1 MSPTHTPSRLRGA
14 GWAGALACCVLAGC
28 LVTCAPAQAAISADG
43 PAVTA
48 VSSSNTT
55 SLTWSHTVGSNSNRI
70 LIVSISFRDGNVSA
84 SSVTYGGAA
93 LTLIG
98 AVNSGGN
105 QNRTEI
111 WYKLA
116 PPTGTASVVI
126 NMTASK
132 EVAGA
137 SVSYYGVSQTTPLGT
152 YSAAGNNG
160 TTTASVSVSSAAGQL
175 VIDTVTTNG
184 DANSLAVTFPALQTQ
199 LWNIYTGS
207 GDAGN
212 ARGAGSTQPGAA
224 TTTMTWTLGIAK
236 AWSIVAVPLIAA
248 PSPSFVNLKTVQV
261 SSDPIN
267 GSTNPKFIPGA
278 LALYTVRITNQ
289 GNLGSDSNSTV
300 IVDAVPANTSLYVND
315 LGAVGSGPVA
325 FADGSP
331 SSALT
336 YTFTSL
342 ASTTDDVDFSSNGG
356 ATYAYTP
363 TPAANGCDASVTH
376 IRINPKG
383 TFAAASGG
391 NNPYFTVSFKVCV
404 K

>member
-1 MSPTHTPSRLRGA
+1 MNPTLTPSRRRRA
-14 GWAGALACCVLAGC
+14 GLAGTLSWCVLACCLVVGAPALAG
-28 LVTCAPAQAAISADG
+28 ISADG
-43 PAVTA
+43 PAATA
-48 VSSSNTT
+48 VSSSNTS
-55 SLTWSHTVGSNSNRI
+55 SLTWSHTVGANSNRI

-111 WYKLA
+111 WYQLA

-137 SVSYYGVSQTTPLGT
+137 SVSYYGVSQSTPLGT
-152 YSAAGNNG
+152 YASAGNNG
-160 TTTASVSVSSAAGQL
+160 STTASVSVSSAAGQL

-184 DANSLAVTFPALQTQ
+184 DANSLTVTFPASQTQ
-199 LWNIYTGS
+199 VWNIFTGS

-212 ARGAGSTQPGAA
+212 ARGAGSTQAGSA
-224 TTTMTWTLGIAK
+224 TTTMTWTLGVAK
-236 AWSIVAVPLIAA
+236 AWSIVAVPLIPA
-248 PSPSFVNLKTVQV
+248 PGPSFVNLKTVQV
-261 SSDPIN
+261 SSDPVN

-278 LALYTVRITNQ
+278 KALYTVTITNQ
-289 GNLGSDSNSTV
+289 GTGTADNNTV
-300 IVDAVPANTSLYVND
+300 VILDPVPTNTKLFVND
-315 LGAVGSGPVA
+315 LGGVGSGPVI
-325 FADGSP
+325 FTNGSP
-331 SSALT
+331 SSGLT

-342 ASTTDDVDFSSNGG
+342 ASTTDDLSFSNDGG
-356 ATYAYTP
+356 TTYNYTP
-363 TPAANGCDASVTH
+363 TAGADGCDANVTNL
-376 IRINPKG
+376 RINPKG
-383 TFAAASGG
+383 VFAGAGGG
-391 NNPYFTVSFKVCV
+391 NPSFTLTYEVCV